1 MKNRYK
7 QRDLSW
13 LDFNERVLLEAAT
26 SDVPLMERFN
36 FLSIFSSNLDEFYR
50 VRMPSLVFS
59 DHKNKNA
66 HARKI
71 LNTVQMRIDSQQEKF
86 GLLLRNQLIPELNA
100 EGIEILYQKPLYHTL
115 SEELGEYFY
124 TEVLGL
130 LEIVPLKRNRIKKFF
145 AKNNVLYQVIVCE
158 DQNEH
163 QQYFI
168 VNIPTDILSRFYT
181 VYRVGKQ
188 MICFLDDIM
197 KNFLPSVIRHYT
209 VKKILNIKIT
219 RDAELDLQDEYEGD
233 LAEKIERQLKK
244 RDLGDATRLLYERGA
259 DEITLDH
266 IIKCLGIS
274 KKNIVEGGAYHH
286 LKDLS
291 SLPVNRTDLLYKPLI
306 HISPALKDATSVL
319 ETIGKEDLIIHTP
332 YHSYNT
338 VLKFFNEAATNPEVN
353 EIYTTLYRVAGNSK
367 IARALITAARNGK
380 KVTVFI
386 ELKARFDEEN
396 NLRWAAEMKNA
407 GVKIINSIPGLKV
420 HAKVALIVKKVSGK
434 QTKHALIATGNL
446 NEITS
451 RFYTDHVF
459 FTSHKKITKEL
470 KNLFSFLTER
480 RKPFG
485 HEEIKFD
492 NLLVSQFNLQKQFL
506 KLIDTEISNAKND
519 KPAGIILKM
528 NNLED
533 MVLIEKLY
541 EAAEAGVKIDL
552 LVRSICCLNPE
563 VPSLKN
569 ISAKRIV
576 SRYLEHGRVFIFKNG
591 GIPKVYLGSSDWMNR
606 NIYHRI
612 EVCCPVYNEKIKNEV
627 MAIVD
632 LQLND
637 RRKATAVNHPGDIWN
652 EQTKIKTSDSQTGI
666 YRFLSKNSS

>member
-7 QRDLSW
+7 HRDLSW
-13 LDFNERVLLEAAT
+13 LDFNERVLLEAAMI
-26 SDVPLMERFN
+26 DVPLMERFN

-59 DHKNKNA
+59 NSKNKNA
-66 HARKI
+66 NARRI
-71 LNTVQMRIDSQQEKF
+71 LNTVQIRIDAQQEKF
-86 GLLLRNQLIPELNA
+86 GLLLRNQLIPALNA
-100 EGIEILYQKPLYHTL
+100 EGIEILYQKPLYPTL
-115 SEELGEYFY
+115 SEDLGEYFY
-124 TEVLGL
+124 TKVLGL

-158 DQNEH
+158 DQNQH

-181 VYRVGKQ
+181 VYQVGKQ

-197 KNFLPSVIRHYT
+197 KKFLPSVLRHYT

-233 LAEKIERQLKK
+233 LAQKIERQLKK
-244 RDLGDATRLLYERGA
+244 RDLGDATRLLYERGT

-266 IIKCLGIS
+266 IVKCLGIS
-274 KKNIVEGGAYHH
+274 KKNAVEGGAYHH

-291 SLPVNRTDLLYKPLI
+291 SLPVKRTDLLYKPLI
-306 HISPALKDATSVL
+306 NISTPLKDPTSVL
-319 ETIGKEDLIIHTP
+319 ETIGQEDLIIHTP

-338 VLKFFNEAATNPEVN
+338 VLKFFNEAATNPDVN

-420 HAKVALIVKKVSGK
+420 HAKVALIVGKVSGK
-434 QTKHALIATGNL
+434 QIKHALIATGNL

-451 RFYTDHVF
+451 RFYTDHVL

-470 KNLFSFLTER
+470 KSLFSFLTER
-480 RKPFG
+480 RKPFEP
-485 HEEIKFD
+485 EEIKFD

-569 ISAKRIV
+569 ISVKRIV

-637 RRKATAVNHPGDIWN
+637 QGKATAVNHPEDIWN
-652 EQTKIKTSDSQTGI
+652 EQSRIKTPDSQTEI
-666 YRFLSKNSS
+666 YRFLSKKQ

>member
-7 QRDLSW
+7 HRDLSW
-13 LDFNERVLLEAAT
+13 LDFNERVLLEAAM

-50 VRMPSLVFS
+50 VSMPSLVFS
-59 DHKNKNA
+59 NSKNKNA
-66 HARKI
+66 NARRI
-71 LNTVQMRIDSQQEKF
+71 LNTVQMRIDAHQEKF
-86 GLLLRNQLIPELNA
+86 GLLLRNQLIPELNT

-115 SEELGEYFY
+115 SEELVEYFY

-158 DQNEH
+158 DQNQD

-181 VYRVGKQ
+181 VYQVGKQ

-197 KNFLPSVIRHYT
+197 KKFLPSVLRHYT

-233 LAEKIERQLKK
+233 LAQKIERQLKK
-244 RDLGDATRLLYERGA
+244 RDLGDVTRLLYECGT
-259 DEITLDH
+259 DEITFDH
-266 IIKCLGIS
+266 IVKCLGIS
-274 KKNIVEGGAYHH
+274 KKNAVEGGAYYH

-291 SLPVNRTDLLYKPLI
+291 SLPVKRTDLLYKPLI
-306 HISPALKDATSVL
+306 NIPTPLKDATSVL
-319 ETIGKEDLIIHTP
+319 ETIGQEDLIIHTP

-338 VLKFFNEAATNPEVN
+338 VLKFFNEAATNPDVN

-407 GVKIINSIPGLKV
+407 GVKIIDSIPGLKV
-420 HAKVALIVKKVSGK
+420 HAKVALIVGKVSGK
-434 QTKHALIATGNL
+434 QIKHALIATGNL

-451 RFYTDHVF
+451 RFYTDHVL

-470 KNLFSFLTER
+470 KSLFSFLTER
-480 RKPFG
+480 RKPFEP
-485 HEEIKFD
+485 EEIKFD

-627 MAIVD
+627 TAIVD

-637 RRKATAVNHPGDIWN
+637 QGKATAVNHPEDIWN
-652 EQTKIKTSDSQTGI
+652 EQTEIKTSDSQTGI
-666 YRFLSKNSS
+666 YRFLSKKQ

>member
-7 QRDLSW
+7 HRDLSW
-13 LDFNERVLLEAAT
+13 LDFNERVLLEAAM

-59 DHKNKNA
+59 NSKNKNA
-66 HARKI
+66 NARKI
-71 LNTVQMRIDSQQEKF
+71 LNTVQMRIDAQQEKF
-86 GLLLRNQLIPELNA
+86 GLLLRNQLIPALNA
-100 EGIEILYQKPLYHTL
+100 EGIEILYQKPLYPTL

-158 DQNEH
+158 DQNQH

-168 VNIPTDILSRFYT
+168 VNIPTDIRSRFYT
-181 VYRVGKQ
+181 VYQVGKQ

-197 KNFLPSVIRHYT
+197 KKFLPSVLRHYT

-233 LAEKIERQLKK
+233 LAQKIERQLKK
-244 RDLGDATRLLYERGA
+244 RDLGDATRLLYERGT

-266 IIKCLGIS
+266 IVKCLGIS
-274 KKNIVEGGAYHH
+274 KKNAVEGGAYHH

-291 SLPVNRTDLLYKPLI
+291 SLPVKRTDLLYKPLI
-306 HISPALKDATSVL
+306 NISTPLKDATSVL
-319 ETIGKEDLIIHTP
+319 ETIGQGDLIIHTP

-338 VLKFFNEAATNPEVN
+338 VLKFFNEAATNPDVN

-407 GVKIINSIPGLKV
+407 GVKIIDSIPGLKV
-420 HAKVALIVKKVSGK
+420 HAKVALIVGKVSGK
-434 QTKHALIATGNL
+434 QIKHALIATGNL

-451 RFYTDHVF
+451 RFYTDHVL

-470 KNLFSFLTER
+470 KSLFSFLTER
-480 RKPFG
+480 RKPFEP
-485 HEEIKFD
+485 EEIKFD

-519 KPAGIILKM
+519 KPSGIILKM

-637 RRKATAVNHPGDIWN
+637 QGKATAVNDSGDIWN
-652 EQTKIKTSDSQTGI
+652 EQTEIKTSDSQTGI
-666 YRFLSKNSS
+666 YRFLSKKQ